1 MPTIDEVTHEA
12 EHKMQVSI
20 ETARHEF
27 AAIRTG
33 RANPSMLDGVH
44 VEAYGSNMPINQLA
58 QVHAPE
64 PRQLVVSP
72 YDRAMLAPIEKAI
85 KNSDLNLNPMNDGVS
100 LRINL
105 PVLTEERRKDMV
117 KSLHKKAEESR
128 ISVRNVRRD
137 ANDKVKAIEKLGE
150 ASEDQSRRVQESLQK
165 MTDKYIAQ
173 IDSLQKDK
181 ETELLTA

>member
-1 MPTIDEVTHEA
+1 MPTPEEVTQET

-33 RANPSMLDGVH
+33 RANPSMLDGVQ
-44 VEAYGSNMPINQLA
+44 VEAYGSTMPINQLA

-64 PRQLVVSP
+64 ARQLVVAP

-85 KNSDLNLNPMNDGVS
+85 KNSDLNLNPMNDGVQ

-117 KSLHKKAEESR
+117 KLLHKKAEESR
-128 ISVRNVRRD
+128 VSVRNVRRD
-137 ANDKVKAIEKLGE
+137 ANDRIKALEKASE
-150 ASEDQSRRVQESLQK
+150 VSEDQSRRVQEQFQK
-165 MTDKYIAQ
+165 LTDKYIAQ